1 MGHRRTALGMA
12 SAVLIGGLVLTGC
25 GDSGE
30 EEAAEPSGQATAAE
44 GHAHE
49 EGGGGHQHD
58 ADGGQPPEGIQEAAD
73 PAYAMGET
81 VRLAADH
88 MPGMDGAEATI
99 SGAFDTTTYAV
110 SYTPTGGGEPVT
122 GHQWVVHEELEDPGE
137 APLPDGTEVVLTAD
151 HMPGM
156 DGARASVDSSTDETV
171 YMVDFDMD
179 GMAMTNHKWVVES
192 EIRPVQ

>member
-44 GHAHE
+44 GHAHD

-58 ADGGQPPEGIQEAAD
+58 ADGGQPPEGIQEAVD

-99 SGAFDTTTYAV
+99 SGAFDTTTYVV
-110 SYTPTGGGEPVT
+110 SYTPTDGGEPVT
-122 GHQWVVHEELEDPGE
+122 GHQWVVHEELKDPGE

-171 YMVDFDMD
+171 YMVDFEMD

-192 EIRPVQ
+192 EIWPVQ